1 MPLKQQLFVFTT
13 MTSLLLASA
22 CGQRQ
27 TEAPEPSPS
36 AALAG
41 NESAPTAVDAVA
53 ALPQTASPD
62 GAKVFFI
69 TPVNGDTVSNP
80 FNIEFGIEAMSIV
93 AAGDNQAHSGHH
105 HLLVDAGLPD
115 LALPIP
121 SDTSHI
127 HFGDASTSTEL
138 TLDSGEHTLRLLLG
152 DHRHIPHDPPVIS
165 ELITI
170 TVK

>member
-1 MPLKQQLFVFTT
+1 MPLKQQFFVFTT
-13 MTSLLLASA
+13 MTSLLLAGA
-22 CGQRQ
+22 CGQSE
-27 TEAPEPSPS
+27 TEAPEPPPS

-41 NESAPTAVDAVA
+41 NESTPAAADAVA
-53 ALPQTASPD
+53 ALPRTVSPN

-80 FNIEFGIEAMSIV
+80 FNIEFGIEAMSVV

-127 HFGDASTSTEL
+127 HFGDASTSTQL
-138 TLDSGEHTLRLLLG
+138 TLESGEHTLRLLLG
-152 DHRHIPHDPPVIS
+152 DYLHIPHDPPVIS
-165 ELITI
+165 ELVTI

>member
-1 MPLKQQLFVFTT
+1 MRLKPRLFLVTT
-13 MTSLLLASA
+13 MTSLLLAGA
-22 CGQRQ
+22 CDQRA
-27 TEAPEPSPS
+27 TESHETSTFGT
-36 AALAG
+36 LAG
-41 NESAPTAVDAVA
+41 DESTTTVANVAA
-53 ALPQTASPD
+53 ALPRTASPD

-105 HLLVDAGLPD
+105 HLLVDSELPD

-127 HFGDASTSTEL
+127 HFGDASTSTQL